1 MYSRVLLR
9 KGAND
14 RISYEE
20 KARMRGFLQFFSYF
34 PADTVG
40 IWDVEVGLVAEL
52 PQVTSW
58 AVEPTS
64 AKGINPPLVNGL
76 GWKDII

>member
-1 MYSRVLLR
+1 MYSRVLLS

-14 RISYEE
+14 RVSQ
-20 KARMRGFLQFFSYF
+20 KTKTRMRGFKRFFSYF
-34 PADTVG
+34 PAETVG
-40 IWDVEVGLVAEL
+40 IRDVEVGLVAEL

-76 GWKDII
+76 GGKDML

>member
-14 RISYEE
+14 RVSQKT
-20 KARMRGFLQFFSYF
+20 KARMRGFKRFFSYF
-34 PADTVG
+34 PTETVG

-76 GWKDII
+76 GWKDML